1 MNMVVT
7 YISETVF
14 IMEYRGHTIEQV
26 IHNGMYTANSKNGYL
41 KSDTIAGIKSLIDE
55 TEETA

>member
-1 MNMVVT
+1 MIST
-7 YISETVF
+7 YVSETSFV
-14 IMEYRGHTIEQV
+14 MEYRNHTIERV

-41 KSDTIAGIKSLIDE
+41 KADTIAGIKSLIDE